1 MTSTIAEVF
10 ADRASGIGR
19 QVLHGCWLAR
29 ACRDNDRVLHRAI
42 FLQRFHNLSDGRAL
56 LPNSAIDADD
66 VLACLV
72 DDRVNRTCGVSSLTV
87 ANNQLALTPADRNH
101 RVDSLDSC

>member
-56 LPNSAIDADD
+56 LPNSDINADD
-66 VLACLV
+66 VLALLV
-72 DDRVNRTCGVSSLTV
+72 DDRVNRNRSFSGLTV
-87 ANNQLALTPADRNH
+87 ADNQLALTAPDRNH
-101 RVDSLDSC
+101 R